1 LAAEGMTPLLSRQ
14 FLELMLQLASG
25 GRRSQKSSDDA
36 EAKVGPTLVRSE
48 DLRFFFHAMP
58 FF

>member
-1 LAAEGMTPLLSRQ
+1 MTPLLSRQ